1 MRPLRLLFLGARAVA
16 VGLAATIAMA
26 AANPTTAQTASNPKP
41 QTIPA
46 Q

>member
-1 MRPLRLLFLGARAVA
+1 MRPLRLLFPGALAVA

-26 AANPTTAQTASNPKP
+26 ANPTTAQTAPNLKP

>member
-1 MRPLRLLFLGARAVA
+1 MRPLRLLFLGALAVA
-16 VGLAATIAMA
+16 VGLATIVM
-26 AANPTTAQTASNPKP
+26 AANPTTAQTAPNPKP